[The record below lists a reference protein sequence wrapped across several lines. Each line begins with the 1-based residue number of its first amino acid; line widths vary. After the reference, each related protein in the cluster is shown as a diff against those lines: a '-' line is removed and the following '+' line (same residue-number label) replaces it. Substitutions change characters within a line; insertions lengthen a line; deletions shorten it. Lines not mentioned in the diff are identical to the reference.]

1 MQKNNNAHKID
12 WIHSLKDA
20 FLAGLLALLIFI
32 PIRGMIIDSWELKF
46 QFFYPLLFSA
56 IIFSGRLL
64 LNISYQIN
72 FIANILKK
80 IFRQKILDVVVESGK
95 KSHTTALLITAIFVM
110 ALIFPFVASKY
121 WIAVM
126 TLAFIYILLGLGLNI
141 VVGMAGM
148 LDLGFV
154 AFYAVGAYSLGL
166 LHQYLALGFWS
177 ILPIAIIISGLTGV
191 LLGFPVLRMHGDYLA
206 IVTLGFGEII
216 RLILNNWLEVTGGPK
231 KKML

>member
-80 IFRQKILDVVVESGK
+80 IFRQKILEVVVEREEK
-95 KSHTTALLITAIFVM
+95 THINTILIGY
-110 ALIFPFVASKY
+110 L
-121 WIAVM
+121 
-126 TLAFIYILLGLGLNI
+126 
-141 VVGMAGM
+141 
-148 LDLGFV
+148 
-154 AFYAVGAYSLGL
+154 FYYSFNFSLCS
-166 LHQYLALGFWS
+166 F
-177 ILPIAIIISGLTGV
+177 
-191 LLGFPVLRMHGDYLA
+191 
-206 IVTLGFGEII
+206 
-216 RLILNNWLEVTGGPK
+216 
-231 KKML
+231 